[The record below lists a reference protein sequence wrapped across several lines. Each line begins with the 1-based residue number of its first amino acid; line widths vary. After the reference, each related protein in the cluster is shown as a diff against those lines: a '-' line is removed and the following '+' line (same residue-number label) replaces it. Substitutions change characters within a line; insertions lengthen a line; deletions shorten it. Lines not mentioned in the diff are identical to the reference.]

1 MDSVRSPDWPAAPL
15 GGLAANSA
23 AARYGTPSGPA
34 PAVGRAQPPHPAE
47 PAYPPAHP
55 PAPPAPVA
63 GPRPEAHPGPR
74 EAPPVPVKI
83 LIAGGFGVGKTTTV
97 GAISEIAPLTT
108 EAEMTS
114 AGIGIDDPGARSA
127 KTTTTVAMD
136 FGCVTID
143 RSLKLYL
150 FGTPGQAR
158 FGFMWDDLARGAL
171 GALVVVDSSR
181 LDDCYPVVDYFE
193 QAGLPFVV
201 GVNAFDG
208 RLALDLDAIRWALA
222 IGEHVPLVRFDA
234 RDRLSVRDTLLVV
247 LDRALQRATRDRGA

>member
-1 MDSVRSPDWPAAPL
+1 MDSVRSPEWPAAAT

-23 AARYGTPSGPA
+23 AARYGVPAGPGAAAGRTVPPVAQPAPPPYRPPGAPA
-34 PAVGRAQPPHPAE
+34 PATAAVPAARPPI
-47 PAYPPAHP
+47 
-55 PAPPAPVA
+55 
-63 GPRPEAHPGPR
+63 
-74 EAPPVPVKI
+74 PVKI
-83 LIAGGFGVGKTTTV
+83 LVAGGFGVGKTTTV

-114 AGIGIDDPGARSA
+114 AGIGVDDPGVRST

-143 RSLKLYL
+143 RSLRLYL

-171 GALVVVDSSR
+171 GALVVVDSAR
-181 LDDCYPVVDYFE
+181 LDDCYPAVDFFE
-193 QAGLPFVV
+193 RAGLPFVV

-208 RLALDLDAIRWALA
+208 RLAHDLAAIRWALA
-222 IGEHVPLVRFDA
+222 IGDHVPLVQFDA
-234 RDRLSVRDTLLVV
+234 RDRLSVRDALLVV
-247 LDRALQRATRDRGA
+247 LDRALDRATREKGA

>member
-1 MDSVRSPDWPAAPL
+1 MDSVRSPEWPVAPQ

-23 AARYGTPSGPA
+23 TARYGSPAQAPPSGRAAPVPPPPYRPA
-34 PAVGRAQPPHPAE
+34 GASGTAPVPR
-47 PAYPPAHP
+47 
-55 PAPPAPVA
+55 PAPPI
-63 GPRPEAHPGPR
+63 
-74 EAPPVPVKI
+74 PVKI

-114 AGIGIDDPGARSA
+114 AGIGIDDPGVRSA

-171 GALVVVDSSR
+171 GALVVVDSAR
-181 LDDCYPVVDYFE
+181 LDDCYPAIDFFE
-193 QAGLPFVV
+193 RAGLPFVV

-208 RLALDLDAIRWALA
+208 RLAHDLDAIRWALA
-222 IGEHVPLVRFDA
+222 VGDHVPLVQFDA
-234 RDRLSVRDTLLVV
+234 RERLSVRDALLVV
-247 LDRALQRATRDRGA
+247 LDRALDRATRERKT

>member
-1 MDSVRSPDWPAAPL
+1 MDSVRSPEWPVAPL
-15 GGLAANSA
+15 GGATANSA
-23 AARYGTPSGPA
+23 AARYGMSPGIGPI
-34 PAVGRAQPPHPAE
+34 VGRAGPPPTA
-47 PAYPPAHP
+47 PPPYRPSSATGSVPPPAGKP
-55 PAPPAPVA
+55 AAPPI
-63 GPRPEAHPGPR
+63 
-74 EAPPVPVKI
+74 PVKI
-83 LIAGGFGVGKTTTV
+83 LVAGGFGVGKTTTV

-114 AGIGIDDPGARSA
+114 AGIGVDDPGARST

-150 FGTPGQAR
+150 FGTPGQTR

-181 LDDCYPVVDYFE
+181 LDDCFPAIDFFE
-193 QAGLPFVV
+193 RAGLPFVV

-208 RLALDLDAIRWALA
+208 RLALELGEIRWALA
-222 IGEHVPLVRFDA
+222 IGDHVPLVQFDA
-234 RDRLSVRDTLLVV
+234 RDRLSVRDALLVV
-247 LDRALQRATRDRGA
+247 LDRALDRATRDRRA